1 MAEPRKSAKQ
11 TDARRRAREK
21 AAQFR
26 ELQDTLEQL
35 ATDYFVAVD
44 SVDETNEETEREIAK
59 LRKRAEQQTQ
69 KARDV
74 GDQVIVRMVAAG
86 ASAAEVAARLGVTSR
101 EVRRATKGTPTDAP
115 PTLSVGDER
124 SEELGDSPG
133 ESEQD
138 AA

>member
-1 MAEPRKSAKQ
+1 MAEVRKSAKQ

-44 SVDETNEETEREIAK
+44 SVDEANEEAEREIAK
-59 LRKRAEQQTQ
+59 IRKRAEQQTQ

-74 GDQVIVRMVAAG
+74 ADQVIVRMVTAG

-101 EVRRATKGTPTDAP
+101 EVKKATKGTPAPVPADA
-115 PTLSVGDER
+115 LSALPVGDER
-124 SEELGDSPG
+124 GEETGDSP
-133 ESEQD
+133 SED
-138 AA
+138 D

>member
-44 SVDETNEETEREIAK
+44 SVDETNEEAEREIAK
-59 LRKRAEQQTQ
+59 IRKRAEQQTL

-74 GDQVIVRMVAAG
+74 ADEVIVRMVAAG

-101 EVRRATKGTPTDAP
+101 EVKKATKGTPSPVPADVP
-115 PTLSVGDER
+115 PALSVGDER
-124 SEELGDSPG
+124 GEETGGSPG
-133 ESEQD
+133 EDE
-138 AA
+138 